1 MENRKKFLDIIWI
14 TLLTIAVG
22 TILILLC
29 GANPVEAYQRFFGG
43 VFGNL
48 NGFCEIFVKAT
59 PLIFTG
65 LGCAVA
71 FRTGFLI
78 LEQKDNFIWER
89 LRRQLSL

>member
-1 MENRKKFLDIIWI
+1 MLAI
-14 TLLTIAVG
+14 LMG

-29 GANPVEAYQRFFGG
+29 GANPLEAYTMFLGG

-59 PLIFTG
+59 PLILTG

-71 FRTGFLI
+71 FAPVFFNIGAEGQFYI
-78 LEQKDNFIWER
+78 GAIAAAMV
-89 LRRQLSL
+89 S

>member
-14 TLLTIAVG
+14 TLLTIAAG

-71 FRTGFLI
+71 FRTGFFNI
-78 LEQKDNFIWER
+78 GAEGQFYM
-89 LRRQLSL
+89 